1 MSDMTTYEHRIYGR
15 LLSTNTVWEIDGQFW
30 MRKIWASDG
39 RSQLF
44 REEGGVFMIAGE
56 GET

>member
-1 MSDMTTYEHRIYGR
+1 MSDMTTYEHRVGKR

-39 RSQLF
+39 RHQLF
-44 REEGGVFMIAGE
+44 REDGGIFWPVEE